1 MNIYEAFGSDF
12 KDAAKTFPLSEDAS
26 ITLMPTSGEASRRAF
41 EKLMEPYSVRLNAGG
56 KLTEA
61 ENKALNVKFF
71 ANHIIKGWT
80 GIRDSE
86 GNEIE
91 FSSAAAEALL
101 GDKKLERFFLLI
113 IKIAND
119 EDSFK
124 AARDEND
131 LGNSLLTSNGLDDQ

>member
-1 MNIYEAFGSDF
+1 MNIYDAFGADLIDS
-12 KDAAKTFPLSEDAS
+12 AKTFPLSEDAS
-26 ITLMPTSGEASRRAF
+26 ITLMPTSGEASKRAF

-56 KLTEA
+56 KLTDA
-61 ENKALNVKFF
+61 ENKLLNAKFF
-71 ANHIIKGWT
+71 ANNIIKGWT
-80 GIRDSE
+80 GIKDAE

-91 FSSAAAEALL
+91 FSPERAEALL
-101 GDKKLERFFLLI
+101 QEKKLERFFLLI

-124 AARDEND
+124 AVRDEDD